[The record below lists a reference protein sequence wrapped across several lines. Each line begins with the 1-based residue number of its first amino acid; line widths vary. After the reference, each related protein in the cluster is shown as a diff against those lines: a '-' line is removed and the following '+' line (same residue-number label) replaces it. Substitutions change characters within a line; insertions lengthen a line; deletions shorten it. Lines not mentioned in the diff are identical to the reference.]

1 MSAGPAKPP
10 DPSGSG
16 VRLDKWL
23 HVARVYKT
31 RSLATRACQMSRVR
45 VNGAVAKPHRSLA
58 LGDRVEA
65 EITRD
70 WTRVLVVRELA
81 DRTLPK
87 AEVPRL
93 YEDLSPERP
102 KPDPMERLMRRPP
115 VLRERGAGR
124 PTKQQRRKI
133 DAFLDGIAEDED

>member
-1 MSAGPAKPP
+1 MS
-10 DPSGSG
+10 

-31 RSLATRACQMSRVR
+31 RSLATKACQLSRVT
-45 VNGAVAKPHRSLA
+45 VNGVEVKPHRELQ

-65 EITRD
+65 EVAPD

-81 DRTLPK
+81 EKTLAK

-93 YEDLSPERP
+93 FEDLSPPRP
-102 KPDPMERLMRRPP
+102 SADPMARLLRRPP
-115 VLRERGAGR
+115 VLRAKGAGR
-124 PTKQQRRKI
+124 PTKRERRE
-133 DAFLDGIAEDED
+133 LDDWRGARGGE